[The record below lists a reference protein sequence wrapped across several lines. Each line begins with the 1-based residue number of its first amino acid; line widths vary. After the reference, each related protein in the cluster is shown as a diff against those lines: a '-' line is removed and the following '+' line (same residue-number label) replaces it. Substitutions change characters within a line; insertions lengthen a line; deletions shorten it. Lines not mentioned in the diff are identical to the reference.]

1 MCRFVESIQLNNGQF
16 KRLELHQARLERA
29 MNAYYP
35 NKTII
40 DLKEI
45 LENSGYPTNG
55 LYKCRI
61 IFDSEVRKIEF
72 SSYIRRDIQSLKLIE
87 TEIESRNYKLEDRRE
102 FELAFSLRNN
112 CDDVLLVKNGLLTD
126 TSYCNIALY
135 DGDNWYTPL
144 IPLLYGVNREQLI
157 NDKKL
162 IEKKIKPNE
171 LVNFQQIC
179 LFNAMLEFGELMFDV
194 SSICP

>member
-29 MNAYYP
+29 MDAYYP

-40 DLKEI
+40 NLKEI

-87 TEIESRNYKLEDRRE
+87 TEIESRTYKLEDRGE

-112 CDDVLLVKNGLLTD
+112 CDDVLFVKNGLLTD

>member
-29 MNAYYP
+29 MDAYYP

-40 DLKEI
+40 NLKEI

-87 TEIESRNYKLEDRRE
+87 TEIESRTYKLEDRGE

-112 CDDVLLVKNGLLTD
+112 CDDVLFVKNGLLTD

-179 LFNAMLEFGELMFDV
+179 LFNAMLEFSELMFDV